1 MDTNAY
7 ILKRIGSAKM
17 AGLVVGLI
25 AFFMIPVLW
34 PEGGIWLRV
43 GVLLWYTTVG
53 AVIGVFG
60 LISHHPM
67 FGFRMTW
74 WFRGLF
80 VGVWFNL
87 VLAFLMHDKLEI
99 LMQQFEGTLGGFTS
113 PFWIVPEGAVIG
125 LIIDAVATRIAGE
138 GPPGAEAGR

>member
-1 MDTNAY
+1 MDTNHY
-7 ILKRIGSAKM
+7 ILMRLGAAKM
-17 AGLVVGLI
+17 VGLVVGLV
-25 AFFMIPVLW
+25 AFFMIPAVW
-34 PEGGIWLRV
+34 PEGGMWLRV

-80 VGVWFNL
+80 VGAWFNL
-87 VLAFLMHDKLEI
+87 VLAFLMRDELEI
-99 LMQQFEGTLGGFTS
+99 LMQQLGGVFGGLSS
-113 PFWIVPEGAVIG
+113 PFWVVLEGAVIG
-125 LIIDAVATRIAGE
+125 LIIDAIATRIAGE
-138 GPPGAEAGR
+138 GMPSQSAET

>member
-17 AGLVVGLI
+17 VGLVVGLI

-34 PEGGIWLRV
+34 PEGSMWLRV

-67 FGFRMTW
+67 FGFRLTW

-99 LMQQFEGTLGGFTS
+99 LMQQLEGGFSS

-138 GPPGAEAGR
+138 GQPVPNEL